1 MSQPI
6 ESVNMPEVA
15 PVATKPK
22 RERKPTLPAKLSK
35 FLAFGYWSNKTL
47 LDQGLITEEQF
58 NNILT
63 NIQAHASVDA
73 QTEFYSRFLDE
84 SGEAMKTLR
93 KMVAKAAK
101 PPKVSKPRGKKAGT
115 VGTDGTDATV
125 GVGADGTDADPV
137 NEIVQDS
144 KPKRGRKKKDVVVT
158 MNSQEGIIAQI
169 VAAATGTER
178 ISDMIQSEN
187 QAENQANALLVPG
200 DSVSGVA
207 IDNGAAD
214 TGAKAVK
221 KPRKPAVKKAVAEQ
235 PVANTVVTETPL
247 ANTVVAEA
255 VVSEPVVA
263 EKKPR
268 AKKAT
273 KAAEPAVAAAAETEP
288 KAVVDTAA
296 KKPRAKKDK
305 PVPAPTIAEPVRAKT
320 PVLAAEAEDEDEE
333 IQARKIT
340 CDGVEYLVDINSP
353 FNIYDPETIEVIGTY
368 DPESKT
374 VELH

>member
-1 MSQPI
+1 
-6 ESVNMPEVA
+6 MPEVA

-115 VGTDGTDATV
+115 VGTDGTGATV
-125 GVGADGTDADPV
+125 GVGADGTDPV
-137 NEIVQDS
+137 NEIVQDA

-235 PVANTVVTETPL
+235 PVANTVVTEAPL
-247 ANTVVAEA
+247 ANTVVSEA
-255 VVSEPVVA
+255 VVSEPVVS

-268 AKKAT
+268 AKKAA
-273 KAAEPAVAAAAETEP
+273 KAAEPAVAAAAAAETEP
-288 KAVVDTAA
+288 KAVVDTAAA

-320 PVLAAEAEDEDEE
+320 PVIAAEAEDEDEE